1 MKETLHKRERG
12 KNTSKEIVNENYCST
27 VKNQLSGIANSSKN
41 LLLRHIFD
49 PKVRVFSSSDRLQ
62 TSINR

>member
-12 KNTSKEIVNENYCST
+12 KNTSKEIVNENYCSI

-41 LLLRHIFD
+41 LLLGHIFD
-49 PKVRVFSSSDRLQ
+49 PRLCVFSSSDKHK
-62 TSINR
+62 TH